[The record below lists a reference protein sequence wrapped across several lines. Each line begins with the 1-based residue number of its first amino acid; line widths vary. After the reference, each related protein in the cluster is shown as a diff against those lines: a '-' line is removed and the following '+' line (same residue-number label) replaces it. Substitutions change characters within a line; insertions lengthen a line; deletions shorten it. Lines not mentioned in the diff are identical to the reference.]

1 MCGIVGILSA
11 GSLVASDTQA
21 RVGAMAGTLRHRGPD
36 AIGEF
41 VDDRLAFGHCR
52 LSIIDLSD
60 AGRQPMHSDD
70 GRHVIIYNGE
80 VYNYLELRAEL
91 ERQGL
96 RFHTATDTE
105 VVLAAYR
112 TWGADALS
120 RFNGMWAFAIWDRQL
135 GELFLA
141 RDRVGK
147 KPLYYARSE
156 DGSLYFASEIKAFAS
171 AGLRLGIDPQAAYD
185 FLTQGTYGHLGG
197 RGFFTGLRQLPAGH
211 WMTVTRERTEIR
223 RYWELPV
230 VARPDRVPYDAAF
243 IRRFRELFYDAVRLR
258 LRSDVPVGATLS
270 GGLDSSAIA
279 LVVNDVTGGAPL
291 HLFTAQFPGTGY
303 DESAYFDAV
312 VERLAQPLV
321 HRVPLLRGGWIERVR
336 QVLRHQEEPFGD
348 TSILAHFSLMEA
360 ARGAGVP
367 VLLSGQG
374 GDELLLG
381 YPSMVQ
387 AYLGSMLARGRLGQ
401 AFREARAW
409 SGGRGQS
416 AGDVLRAATMHALP
430 LPLRDRLRAA
440 VLGRRPSIAS
450 RGLRDR
456 VTLERFTHDPRRS
469 SLDSYLEQVFSRFAL
484 PHLVHYDDRNA
495 MAFSVEG
502 RMPFL
507 DYRLVELMASAR
519 YEALFHDGRT
529 KRVLRDSLAD
539 RLPPIVLERR
549 DKIGF
554 FTPLAAQLRAAVS
567 EIRAFMTP
575 ERVHDLGVLDY
586 AYWSSRLEQ
595 LLAGDNTAELDV
607 WRGFIFH
614 LWADAYGVA
623 LRHDVVSDIAAA

>member
-1 MCGIVGILSA
+1 MCGIVGI
-11 GSLVASDTQA
+11 
-21 RVGAMAGTLRHRGPD
+21 VGARAHAAEETQTRIRGMASTLRHRGPD
-36 AIGEF
+36 ATGDF
-41 VDDRLAFGHCR
+41 VDVGVALGHCR

-70 GRHVIIYNGE
+70 ERHVIIYNGE

-91 ERQGL
+91 EREGVVF
-96 RFHTATDTE
+96 RTATDTE

-112 TWGADALS
+112 AWGASALT
-120 RFNGMWAFAIWDRQL
+120 RFNGMWAFAIWDRHR

-147 KPLYYARSE
+147 KPLYYARAE
-156 DGSLYFASEIKAFAS
+156 DGALYFASEIKALTS

-211 WMTVTRERTEIR
+211 WMKVTQDGTEIQ
-223 RYWELPV
+223 RYWEFPI
-230 VARPDRVPYDAAF
+230 VARRDRVPYDAAF
-243 IRRFRELFYDAVRLR
+243 IKRFRDLFFDAVRLR

-270 GGLDSSAIA
+270 GGLDSSTIA
-279 LVVNDVTGGAPL
+279 TVVNALTHGAPF
-291 HLFTAQFPGTGY
+291 HLFTAQFPGTGC
-303 DESAYFDAV
+303 DESRYFDAV
-312 VERLAQPLV
+312 VDRIAHPLV
-321 HRVPLLRGGWIERVR
+321 HRVELPREGWLERLRRV
-336 QVLRHQEEPFGD
+336 LHHQEEPFGD

-360 ARGAGVP
+360 ARAAGVP

-387 AYLGSMLARGRLGQ
+387 AYLGSMLARGRVAQ
-401 AFREARAW
+401 AMREARAW
-409 SGGRGQS
+409 SGGREQS
-416 AGDVLRAATMHALP
+416 LGHILRAATMHALP
-430 LPLRDRLRAA
+430 LPLRDRVRAA
-440 VLGRRPSIAS
+440 VLGRRPTIAS
-450 RGLRDR
+450 RHLRDR
-456 VTLERFTHDPRRS
+456 ISLGRFAHDPRRS

-495 MAFSVEG
+495 MAFSIEG

-507 DYRLVELMASAR
+507 DHRLVELMAGAT
-519 YEALFHDGRT
+519 YDALFHEGQT
-529 KRVLRDSLAD
+529 KRVLRDAFRDL
-539 RLPPIVLERR
+539 LPPSVLERR

-554 FTPLAAQLRAAVS
+554 YTPLASQLCAAAA
-567 EIRAFMTP
+567 EIRAFMTRG
-575 ERVHDLGVLDY
+575 RVAHVGVVDY
-586 AYWSSRLEQ
+586 DYWSSRFHR
-595 LLAGDNTAELDV
+595 LLGGDNTAELDV

-614 LWADAYGVA
+614 LWADAYDLA
-623 LRHDVVSDIAAA
+623 LGQEHLPDIAAA

>member
-1 MCGIVGILSA
+1 V
-11 GSLVASDTQA
+11 
-21 RVGAMAGTLRHRGPD
+21 
-36 AIGEF
+36 
-41 VDDRLAFGHCR
+41 
-52 LSIIDLSD
+52 
-60 AGRQPMHSDD
+60 
-70 GRHVIIYNGE
+70 
-80 VYNYLELRAEL
+80 
-91 ERQGL
+91 

-112 TWGADALS
+112 AWGANALT
-120 RFNGMWAFAIWDRQL
+120 RFNGMWAFAIWDRQQ

-147 KPLYYARSE
+147 KPLYYARTQ
-156 DGSLYFASEIKAFAS
+156 DGSLYFASEIKAFAT
-171 AGLRLGIDPQAAYD
+171 AGLRLGIDPQAAFD
-185 FLTQGTYGHLGG
+185 FLTQGTYGHLGD
-197 RGFFTGLRQLPAGH
+197 RGFFTGLRQVPAGH
-211 WMTVTRERTEIR
+211 WMSVKGGQTELR

-230 VARPDRVPYDAAF
+230 VAGRDRVPYDATF
-243 IRRFRELFYDAVRLR
+243 IRRFRELFFDAVSVR

-279 LVVNDVTGGAPL
+279 LAVNELTGGAPL

-303 DESAYFDAV
+303 DESRYFDAV
-312 VERLAQPLV
+312 ANRIAAPLI
-321 HRVPLLRGGWIERVR
+321 HRVQLPQVGWMDRVR
-336 QVLRHQEEPFGD
+336 HVLRHQEEPFGD
-348 TSILAHFSLMEA
+348 TSILAHFGLMEA

-387 AYLGSMLARGRLGQ
+387 AYLGSMLARGRVAQ
-401 AFREARAW
+401 AMREARAW

-416 AGDVLRAATMHALP
+416 AGHVLRAATMHALP

-440 VLGRRPSIAS
+440 VLGRRSSIAS
-450 RGLRDR
+450 RGLRAR
-456 VTLERFTHDPRRS
+456 VSLERFTHDPRRS

-495 MAFSVEG
+495 MAFSIEG

-507 DYRLVELMASAR
+507 DHRLVELMASAR

-529 KRVLRDSLAD
+529 KRVLRDSLRD
-539 RLPPIVLERR
+539 LLPPTVLERR

-554 FTPLAAQLRAAVS
+554 FTPLAAQLRAAATQV
-567 EIRAFMTP
+567 RAFMTP
-575 ERVHDLGVLDY
+575 ARVKHVGVVDH
-586 AYWSSRLEQ
+586 AYWSSRLEL

-614 LWADAYGVA
+614 LWADSYDVA
-623 LRHDVVSDIAAA
+623 LRSDDLPENAAA